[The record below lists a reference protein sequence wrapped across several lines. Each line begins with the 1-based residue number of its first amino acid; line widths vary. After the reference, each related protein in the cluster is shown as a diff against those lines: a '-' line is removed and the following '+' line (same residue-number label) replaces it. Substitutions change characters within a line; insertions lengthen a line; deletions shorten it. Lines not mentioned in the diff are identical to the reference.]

1 MPRMIWTRKRQL
13 RRWRGLRQIT
23 KGLGALDREVF
34 EAIADSPTPLLDA
47 EMQPLSRAADQS
59 KPWFLIAAALLRPEN
74 RPRGGVR
81 LVAWRAWP

>member
-34 EAIADSPTPLLDA
+34 EAIADSPTPLLDTV
-47 EMQPLSRAADQS
+47 MPPLTRAADHS
-59 KPWFLIAAALLRPEN
+59 KLWFLIAATLAASGN